1 MSAFKRGGNPLIDR
15 RESMERYST
24 IVKPILGNKGF
35 EKIKGSSHV
44 MVCHSSKTIV
54 IPKSSP
60 SDTKH
65 VREMKTLV
73 RELRKKYDGYSIYVI
88 FHRDKEE
95 WSGKPIYMNTL
106 RRIMDIKSLN
116 GVICG
121 IDNFIKSL
129 NDICGNTLTFKI

>member
-1 MSAFKRGGNPLIDR
+1 MNAFKKGGNPLTDR
-15 RESMERYST
+15 KESMERYQT
-24 IVKPILGNKGF
+24 FIKPVLGAKGF
-35 EKIKGSSHV
+35 EKIKGTSHT
-44 MVCHSSKTIV
+44 MVCHGSKTIV
-54 IPKSSP
+54 VPKSSP

-65 VREMKTLV
+65 VREMRALT
-73 RELRKKYDGYSIYVI
+73 RELRKKYDGYSIYVV

-95 WSGKPIYMNTL
+95 WSDKPIYMNTL

-121 IDNFIKSL
+121 IDNFSKSL